1 MKIIEKLSENIED
14 EIDDSKKYIKMALH
28 NKEEHP
34 ELSGVFYELS
44 VAEMGHMEMLHK
56 QVTQLINKYK
66 AEHGEPPAAMLAVY
80 NFLHN
85 KQIEKVAEIKVLQE
99 QFKKM

>member
-14 EIDDSKKYIKMALH
+14 EIEDSKKYIKLALH
-28 NKEEHP
+28 NKTEHP
-34 ELSGVFYELS
+34 ELSAVYYELS
-44 VAEMGHMEMLHK
+44 VAELGHMEILHK
-56 QVTQLINKYK
+56 QVTQLISMYR

-99 QFKKM
+99 QYKTK